1 LIDKNEISINSLRK
15 LFKKFL
21 SHSIIIEIKSNNGLQ
36 TETHP
41 RRTKG
46 KIQQTNLTGQGQNTH
61 HRIKAPQIQT
71 ARNQP
76 KIPLRQKIQVQHDQS
91 HALKKG
97 QTKSR

>member
-1 LIDKNEISINSLRK
+1 MIDKNEISINSLRK

-21 SHSIIIEIKSNNGLQ
+21 SHTIIIEIKSNNGLQ

-41 RRTKG
+41 RRKKG
-46 KIQQTNLTGQGQNTH
+46 KVQQTNRARQGQNTH
-61 HRIKAPQIQT
+61 HRIKAPQVQT
-71 ARNQP
+71 ARNQS

-91 HALKKG
+91 HARKEG